1 MGAGGGRGGN
11 QIFHLSFMCGGG
23 GGKGGGG
30 KSNLSSIDH
39 VWGGG
44 KGGEIMMG
52 SSVDRMRGV
61 EWVNF
66 ANQMDYSEIDETG
79 RDFPRSE
86 FIRKVESPM
95 FH

>member
-1 MGAGGGRGGN
+1 
-11 QIFHLSFMCGGG
+11 
-23 GGKGGGG
+23 
-30 KSNLSSIDH
+30 
-39 VWGGG
+39 
-44 KGGEIMMG
+44 MMG
-52 SSVDRMRGV
+52 SSVDRKRGV

>member
-1 MGAGGGRGGN
+1 MGAGGG
-11 QIFHLSFMCGGG
+11 GGG
-23 GGKGGGG
+23 GIKSFIYRSCVGEGGEKGGG

-44 KGGEIMMG
+44 RGGEIMMG